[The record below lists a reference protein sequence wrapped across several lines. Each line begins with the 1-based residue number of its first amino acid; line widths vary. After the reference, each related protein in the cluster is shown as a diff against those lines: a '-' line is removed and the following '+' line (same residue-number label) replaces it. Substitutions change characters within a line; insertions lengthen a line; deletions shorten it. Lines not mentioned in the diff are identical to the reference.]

1 MGKKENVSLLKKDEP
16 NGESL
21 YESYNHEEKQL
32 SPVKR
37 NVKRRQSRAHTCHCG
52 AVFSGW
58 ESLGRLALHQELQHK
73 MGALA

>member
-1 MGKKENVSLLKKDEP
+1 VDVLDKDKP

-21 YESYNHEEKQL
+21 YESYNVEHKQL

-37 NVKRRQSRAHTCHCG
+37 NVKRRQARVHTCQCG

-58 ESLGRLALHQELQHK
+58 ESLRRLALHQELQHK
-73 MGALA
+73 VGAVA